1 MTLSRTSR
9 RHTTAGSLNPA
20 VGASAGP
27 ERSFLRPAKYRNTPT
42 EVDGF
47 RFASKKEAKRYGEL
61 VLLERAGHIRHLQ
74 LQPRF
79 PLKVNDILIATYVA
93 DFLYYEKGNWVV
105 EDTKGVQ
112 TPVFKL
118 KAKLFEVLY
127 GRKIVLT

>member
-1 MTLSRTSR
+1 MSLSPVKR
-9 RHTTAGSLNPA
+9 RRATAGSLNPA

-61 VLLERAGHIRHLQ
+61 VLLERAGEIVDLR
-74 LQPRF
+74 LQPRY
-79 PLKVNDILIATYVA
+79 PLKVNDILVGTYVG
-93 DFLYYEKGNWVV
+93 DFTYRDKDAWVTEDAKGM
-105 EDTKGVQ
+105 Q

-118 KAKLFEVLY
+118 KAKLFEALY
-127 GRKIVLT
+127 GREIKLT